1 LDEHSERRDVPLTWE
16 NLESVPVFFSNQY
29 VCQYNQ
35 DEFIL
40 TFGQMT
46 PPMLLGDLEDRAE
59 QLRRL
64 EYVPVKPLA
73 RVAFTYKRLVELIQ
87 VLEIN
92 REQYE
97 REQEA
102 RRQQM
107 GGEDT

>member
-1 LDEHSERRDVPLTWE
+1 LDENEGRNVPLTWE
-16 NLESVPVFFSNQY
+16 NVEDVPVYFSNQY

-46 PPMLLGDLEDRAE
+46 PPMLLGELHDRAE
-59 QLRRL
+59 QLRQI
-64 EYVPVKPLA
+64 EHVPVKPLA
-73 RVAFTYKRLVELIQ
+73 RVAFTYARLVELIN
-87 VLEIN
+87 VLQIN

-97 REQEA
+97 QEQQI

-107 GGEDT
+107 GGEGT

>member
-1 LDEHSERRDVPLTWE
+1 MDEQNERRDVPLRWE
-16 NLESVPVFFSNQY
+16 NVEGVPVYFTNQF

-40 TFGQMT
+40 TWGQMT
-46 PPMLLGDLEDRAE
+46 PPMLLGDVQDRAE
-59 QLRRL
+59 QLHHL

-73 RVAFTYKRLVELIQ
+73 RVAFTYTRLVELIQ
-87 VLEIN
+87 VLQIN

-97 REQEA
+97 RELQA

-107 GGEDT
+107 GGEGL

>member
-1 LDEHSERRDVPLTWE
+1 MDDEQSRRDIPLTWV
-16 NLESVPVFFSNQY
+16 NVDDVPVFFANQY
-29 VCQYNQ
+29 VCQFNQ

-46 PPMLLGDLEDRAE
+46 PPMLLGELEDRADQLE
-59 QLRRL
+59 QL

-73 RVAFTYKRLVELIQ
+73 RVAFTYSRLVELIQ

-97 REQEA
+97 QVQRMSNEG
-102 RRQQM
+102 M
-107 GGEDT
+107 GGDGT

>member
-1 LDEHSERRDVPLTWE
+1 MDEQNERRDVPLAWE
-16 NLESVPVFFSNQY
+16 NVENVPVFFSNQY

-40 TFGQMT
+40 TFGQMV
-46 PPMLLGDLEDRAE
+46 PPMLLGDLENRAE

-64 EYVPVKPLA
+64 EYVPVKPLT
-73 RVAFTYKRLVELIQ
+73 RVALTYSRLVELIQ

-97 REQEA
+97 QEQQA
-102 RRQQM
+102 RRKTD
-107 GGEDT
+107 GR

>member
-1 LDEHSERRDVPLTWE
+1 LDEQNEGRHVPLSWE
-16 NLESVPVFFSNQY
+16 NVEDVPVFFSNQY

-46 PPMLLGDLEDRAE
+46 PPMLLGELQDRAE
-59 QLRRL
+59 QLRRI
-64 EYVPVKPLA
+64 EYVPVKPLT
-73 RVAFTYKRLVELIQ
+73 RVAFTYTRLVELIN
-87 VLEIN
+87 VLQIN

-97 REQEA
+97 KEQEA

-107 GGEDT
+107 GGEGV

>member
-1 LDEHSERRDVPLTWE
+1 MDDEQSRRDIPLTWV
-16 NLESVPVFFSNQY
+16 NVDDVPVFFANQY
-29 VCQYNQ
+29 VCQFNQ

-46 PPMLLGDLEDRAE
+46 PPMLLGELEDRADQLE
-59 QLRRL
+59 QL

-73 RVAFTYKRLVELIQ
+73 RVAFTYSRLVEIIQ

-97 REQEA
+97 QVQRMSNEG
-102 RRQQM
+102 M
-107 GGEDT
+107 GGDGT

>member
-1 LDEHSERRDVPLTWE
+1 M
-16 NLESVPVFFSNQY
+16 FFANQF

-40 TFGQMT
+40 TSGQMT
-46 PPMLLGDLEDRAE
+46 PPMLIGEIQDRAE
-59 QLRRL
+59 QLQRL

-73 RVAFTYKRLVELIQ
+73 RVAFTYSRLVELIQ
-87 VLEIN
+87 VLQIN

-97 REQEA
+97 QEQQA

-107 GGEDT
+107 GGEGS

>member
-1 LDEHSERRDVPLTWE
+1 MDEQNERRYVPLAWE
-16 NLESVPVFFSNQY
+16 NVENVPVFFSNQY

-40 TFGQMT
+40 TFGQMV
-46 PPMLLGDLEDRAE
+46 PPMLLGDLEYRAE

-64 EYVPVKPLA
+64 EYVPVKPLT
-73 RVAFTYKRLVELIQ
+73 RVALTYSRLVELIQ

-97 REQEA
+97 QEQQA
-102 RRQQM
+102 RRKTD
-107 GGEDT
+107 GR